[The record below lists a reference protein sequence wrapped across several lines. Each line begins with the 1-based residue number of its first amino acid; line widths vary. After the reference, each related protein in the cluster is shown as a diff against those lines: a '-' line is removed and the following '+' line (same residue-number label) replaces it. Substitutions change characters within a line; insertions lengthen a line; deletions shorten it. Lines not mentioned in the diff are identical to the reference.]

1 VDNFFTPALKATLQ
15 VCQKPENFGQAF
27 HGPVIAHSFLHIKS
41 AEQPIVA
48 ILRQGRRQAQNL
60 VVRCKK
66 SFDCPG
72 KLRHFDK
79 APDGTTRCSGSGVRG
94 EFSNQDAAFWLMNLC
109 LRAAARGGWLFTD
122 VA

>member
-1 VDNFFTPALKATLQ
+1 VDNFFTPVLKAILQ
-15 VCQKPENFGQAF
+15 VRQKPENFGQAF
-27 HGPVIAHSFLHIKS
+27 HAPVIAHSFLHTK
-41 AEQPIVA
+41 APQQWIVA

-94 EFSNQDAAFWLMNLC
+94 EFSTKMQPF
-109 LRAAARGGWLFTD
+109 G
-122 VA
+122 